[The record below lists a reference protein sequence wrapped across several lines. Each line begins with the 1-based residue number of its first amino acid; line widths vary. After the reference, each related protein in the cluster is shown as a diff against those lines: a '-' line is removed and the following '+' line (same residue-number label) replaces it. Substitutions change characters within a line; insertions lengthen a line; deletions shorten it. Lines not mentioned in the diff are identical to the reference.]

1 MLNARCKNDSG
12 SCKSS
17 AFNHSFKTKKKT
29 NVEFVIAE
37 RCQKILLVVEL
48 TGSMMEKEEMC
59 NKIEA

>member
-1 MLNARCKNDSG
+1 MPDVRMIVVVANPVPLIILLKQ
-12 SCKSS
+12 
-17 AFNHSFKTKKKT
+17 KKKT

-59 NKIEA
+59 NIFEA